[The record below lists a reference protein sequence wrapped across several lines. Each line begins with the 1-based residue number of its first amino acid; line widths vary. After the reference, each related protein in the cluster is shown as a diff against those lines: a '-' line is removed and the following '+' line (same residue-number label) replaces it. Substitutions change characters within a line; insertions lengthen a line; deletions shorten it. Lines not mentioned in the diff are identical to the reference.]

1 MKEKRKRER
10 EETKKRK
17 EEEQKKK
24 AEERAKK
31 QEQKAKANAEKETK
45 KGKGKQATGVGTKRS
60 QVARSTRP
68 AKSPRLAPDPS
79 SQINNSECC
88 VCFVT
93 YDNNQ
98 SGKDW
103 VACACGRWLH
113 EDCADDCITDSDG
126 NERLCFVC
134 LNNYST

>member
-1 MKEKRKRER
+1 MKEIKKKER
-10 EETKKRK
+10 EEAKKRK
-17 EEEQKKK
+17 EEEQRKK

-31 QEQKAKANAEKETK
+31 QELKAKVRAEKEAK
-45 KGKGKQATGVGTKRS
+45 KGKGKQPAGVGTKRS

-68 AKSPRLAPDPS
+68 AKSPRTAANPS
-79 SQINNSECC
+79 TEINDSECC

-93 YDNNQ
+93 YDDDG

-113 EDCADDCITDSDG
+113 EDCADDCVTDSDG

-134 LNNYST
+134 LNRFST